1 LHSRQIDNAPGFP
14 RAAHLTLL
22 SLFYAVLVVY
32 GSLVPFQYRP
42 VPWDEAIERFRHL
55 PYLQLGIQSRSD
67 WVANLLLFIPQAW
80 LLLAALTVD
89 RRWFWRVPAVLVVV
103 PLCFGFA
110 LLIEFTQ
117 IQFPPRTTSINDII
131 AETLGAVVGS
141 CLWLWAG
148 QRTID
153 WVRGVW
159 CAAGRQGLAAHLLPG
174 YLFFLL
180 LVHVMPLDL
189 TISPV
194 ELYHKYKQG
203 RITLVPFTGYPSAQD
218 ASLKILTQLLY
229 FAPLGLLLS
238 FLKTD
243 WVRRADR
250 WQVVLLLGGLSAGL
264 CELAQLVVFTRYSDV
279 TDVLIGAVAVLLGWW
294 LGLYRAVW
302 QPVLRQPGFVAV
314 ALLMWTA
321 VAVILEWWPL
331 QFLTDMEQIA
341 QRAAAVRWVLFA
353 DYYAGSDY
361 NAFTQLLRKT
371 LLFLPL
377 GALLALGVFV
387 PERGHGIAP
396 AVLVG
401 LLASAILEAGQLALP
416 GRFASFT
423 DVLVETTGAWL
434 GAVLARRAYGA
445 MGAGGGKV
453 GEVS

>member
-1 LHSRQIDNAPGFP
+1 MSHPSTALTSGFP
-14 RAAHLTLL
+14 RSWHITVMAIG
-22 SLFYAVLVVY
+22 YAVLVVY

-103 PLCFGFA
+103 PLCCGFA
-110 LLIEFTQ
+110 VLIEFTQ

-174 YLFFLL
+174 YLLFLL

-194 ELYHKYKQG
+194 ELYHKYKEG
-203 RITLVPFTGYPSAQD
+203 RITLVPFTGYPSVAD

-229 FAPLGLLLS
+229 FTPLGFLLS
-238 FLKTD
+238 FLRND

-279 TDVLIGAVAVLLGWW
+279 TDVLIGAVAVLLGWCV
-294 LGLYRAVW
+294 GLSRAVW
-302 QPVLRQPGFVAV
+302 QPVLRQPWFVAL
-314 ALLMWTA
+314 ALILWSAT
-321 VAVILEWWPL
+321 AVILEWAP
-331 QFLTDMEQIA
+331 FNFVTDFAVIQK
-341 QRAAAVRWVLFA
+341 RASEVPRVLFA
-353 DYYAGSDY
+353 DYYAGTDF
-361 NAFTQLLRKT
+361 NAWSQFLKKT

-377 GALLALGVFV
+377 GALLGLRVFS
-387 PERGHGIAP
+387 PKKRWTIIP
-396 AVLVG
+396 TVLIGSLTSFV
-401 LLASAILEAGQLALP
+401 LEAGQLALP
-416 GRFASFT
+416 GRYASFS
-423 DVLVETTGAWL
+423 DIAVETVATFVGAYV
-434 GAVLARRAYGA
+434 ARKAHFALAH
-445 MGAGGGKV
+445 K
-453 GEVS
+453 

>member
-1 LHSRQIDNAPGFP
+1 
-14 RAAHLTLL
+14 
-22 SLFYAVLVVY
+22 
-32 GSLVPFQYRP
+32 
-42 VPWDEAIERFRHL
+42 
-55 PYLQLGIQSRSD
+55 
-67 WVANLLLFIPQAW
+67 
-80 LLLAALTVD
+80 
-89 RRWFWRVPAVLVVV
+89 
-103 PLCFGFA
+103 
-110 LLIEFTQ
+110 
-117 IQFPPRTTSINDII
+117 
-131 AETLGAVVGS
+131 
-141 CLWLWAG
+141 
-148 QRTID
+148 
-153 WVRGVW
+153 
-159 CAAGRQGLAAHLLPG
+159 
-174 YLFFLL
+174 
-180 LVHVMPLDL
+180 
-189 TISPV
+189 
-194 ELYHKYKQG
+194 
-203 RITLVPFTGYPSAQD
+203 
-218 ASLKILTQLLY
+218 
-229 FAPLGLLLS
+229 
-238 FLKTD
+238 
-243 WVRRADR
+243 
-250 WQVVLLLGGLSAGL
+250 VVLLLGGLSAGL